1 MRLKCA
7 RDVLLSAVKLAALAV
22 PARSSSPALRCI
34 KLSASTSDACR
45 VMATD
50 LEVGVYTDVL
60 ASVES
65 RGELVLPADLLL
77 GVLQRTT
84 ATDLTVDGGILR
96 CGPAEYHFDPIE
108 PTGLDVPESLDTS
121 PIEIETSILR
131 QMIQRTV
138 FAVAKEDSRYAL
150 TGVLWELEGRRF
162 QLVAT
167 DTRRL
172 AIDSTDLV
180 GVYADRQRIV
190 PAKAMRVL
198 DRILGESP
206 AQSARAWLSSDA
218 IHVYTPVATLYSRL
232 LEGRYPAY
240 RQVLPGS
247 PKVVVEL
254 TAGPFLVA
262 LKQTAIMAD
271 KELRR
276 IECAINRR
284 SLVMRARDQAGN
296 KSRVE
301 YPIANGGQAIKISV
315 DPKYLAD
322 MLCVL
327 DSDAK
332 VTMEVVSDACPVV
345 FRCGDD
351 YTYAVMPMV
360 GADADDTGDELESES
375 ESEAELAEADA

>member
-1 MRLKCA
+1 MRLKCT
-7 RDVLLSAVKLAALAV
+7 RDALLSAVKLAALAV
-22 PARSSSPALRCI
+22 PARSSSPALCCI
-34 KLSASTSDACR
+34 KLSASMSDACR

-77 GVLQRTT
+77 GVLQRAT
-84 ATDLTVDGGILR
+84 ADDLIVDGGTLR
-96 CGPAEYHFDPIE
+96 CGPAEYHFDSVE
-108 PTGLDVPESLDTS
+108 PTGPDVPEPPDSTS
-121 PIEIETSILR
+121 DIEIETATLR
-131 QMIQRTV
+131 QMVQRTV
-138 FAVAKEDSRYAL
+138 FAVAKEDGRYAL
-150 TGVLWELEGRRF
+150 TGVLWELEGRQC
-162 QLVAT
+162 QLVGT

-172 AIDSTDLV
+172 AIASTLLDSMCAANQQLV
-180 GVYADRQRIV
+180 S
-190 PAKAMRVL
+190 AKAMRLL
-198 DRILGESP
+198 DHILGESQRQLV
-206 AQSARAWLSSDA
+206 AIWLTQDA
-218 IHVYTPVATLYSRL
+218 IHVQTPAATLYSRL

-262 LKQTAIMAD
+262 LKQAAIMAD

-301 YPIANGGQAIKISV
+301 YPIANGGQAVKILV

-360 GADADDTGDELESES
+360 GADADDTELES